1 MAGKRTGNNKSDA
14 GANSGET
21 HGSGTAANGNSADS
35 GDDSG
40 IPSID
45 PASLSSDASSDASA
59 GDSAKRK
66 RGRPL
71 GVRNSNG
78 PSARA
83 EKQTASDLSGLLLSI
98 HLALG
103 ALTKVEELKLDE
115 EEAER
120 LGKAVARVNEEFGGV
135 ILSPKQTA
143 VINLLTCGVASMALA
158 SWPSGCAKRTKQKQR
173 SAARKSSMQFQ
184 SWAGPS
190 LVEHRTDAAAPAVR
204 NRATCQRGNK
214 TPFCCGRCPR
224 SL

>member
-83 EKQTASDLSGLLLSI
+83 EKQTASDLTGLLLSI

-103 ALTKVEELKLDE
+103 AVTKIEELKLDE
-115 EEAER
+115 DEAER

-143 VINLLTCGVASMALA
+143 VINLLTCGCGIYGPRIMAFGLRKKNEA
-158 SWPSGCAKRTKQKQR
+158 EAAKR
-173 SAARKSSMQFQ
+173 
-184 SWAGPS
+184 GPQII
-190 LVEHRTDAAAPAVR
+190 DAIPIVGRPQPGGAP
-204 NRATCQRGNK
+204 N
-214 TPFCCGRCPR
+214 
-224 SL
+224 